1 MPRTAEA
8 AARPGDVAAG
18 RELRAVGP
26 NRPLLRQ
33 LAATTGATIDPA
45 PAALLAARPGVE
57 HEAIPLTP
65 YLVPL
70 IILAVLGDVAL
81 RQLGR

>member
-1 MPRTAEA
+1 MPRSAEA
-8 AARPGDVAAG
+8 ALDDDTTAG

-26 NRPLLRQ
+26 NGPLLRQ
-33 LAATTGATIDPA
+33 LAATTGGTIDPV

-57 HEAIPLTP
+57 HEAVPLTP

-70 IILAVLGDVAL
+70 VILAVLADIAL